1 MFIRK
6 CNYIFSRFRDNF
18 FISNKFQF
26 LNNLKIISKMIA
38 YKFESCVLP
47 KTLNY
52 KFLSQINSQCDPCYL
67 LNFPLFTS
75 STFHVV
81 KIREE

>member
-1 MFIRK
+1 
-6 CNYIFSRFRDNF
+6 
-18 FISNKFQF
+18 
-26 LNNLKIISKMIA
+26 MIA
-38 YKFESCVLP
+38 YKFESYVLP

-52 KFLSQINSQCDPCYL
+52 KFLSQINSQCDACYL
-67 LNFPLFTS
+67 LNFPLFTP